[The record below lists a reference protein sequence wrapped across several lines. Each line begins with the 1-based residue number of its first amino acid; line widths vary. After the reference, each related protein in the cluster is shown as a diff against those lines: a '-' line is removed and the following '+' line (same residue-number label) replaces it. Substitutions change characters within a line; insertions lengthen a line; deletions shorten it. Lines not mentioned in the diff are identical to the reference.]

1 MSDDLPAH
9 VLPASTLVPAL
20 VRQVQ
25 GAGGFAT
32 VIRRGSEWGAA
43 LLLVHRSGNRLVAYE
58 KVPTVDGKPSWRQ
71 AAAGTDAVDSF
82 IDRQARFDP
91 DLWVLELDI
100 AALERFVPG
109 IATTS

>member
-1 MSDDLPAH
+1 MSDDLPEH

-32 VIRRGSEWGAA
+32 VLRKGSEWGSA
-43 LLLVHRSGNRLVAYE
+43 LVLVHRRGASVTAHE
-58 KVPTVDGKPSWRQ
+58 KVPTLDGKPDWRQ
-71 AAAGTDAVDSF
+71 AAEGEEAVSAF

-100 AALERFVPG
+100 AELERFVPG
-109 IATTS
+109 IAIAR